1 MKYAL
6 TVSGP
11 HANQGSD
18 RSTLESA
25 LTADKAPG
33 HVPVVRRFPPAL
45 QFLTRAESF
54 VEAQLQIAAA
64 HAFKQGRRT
73 DQICGVLYHTA
84 RELGYHVTIGVQEV
98 YSSNMPSF
106 PGETI
111 MTALLLIDTTEL
123 HPGIGVPRTG
133 YN

>member
-11 HANQGSD
+11 HDNQGSD
-18 RSTLESA
+18 RSTRESA
-25 LTADKAPG
+25 FTADKAPG

-45 QFLTRAESF
+45 QFLTRAEPF
-54 VEAQLQIAAA
+54 VEAQLQTAAA

-73 DQICGVLYHTA
+73 DQVCGVLYHTA

-111 MTALLLIDTTEL
+111 MTALLLIDATEL
-123 HPGIGVPRTG
+123 HPGIGVTRTG